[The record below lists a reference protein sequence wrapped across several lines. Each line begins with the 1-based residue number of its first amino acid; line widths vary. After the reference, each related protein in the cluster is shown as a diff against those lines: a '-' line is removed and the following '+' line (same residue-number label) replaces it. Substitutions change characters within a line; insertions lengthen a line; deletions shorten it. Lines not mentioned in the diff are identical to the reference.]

1 MRKERP
7 KMEKGAI
14 FNIGSTDK
22 GDWFDFFESEV
33 DLTTGEITYFPP
45 KAGTG
50 RACFRSAKD
59 LLTEQISKRKKE
71 AEFVL
76 NPKTRSME
84 RVEYFALQDQK
95 LEQKEADDRID
106 YMITG
111 LEKFF
116 DGAGKPIKCTRENK
130 LLLSKVP
137 MFDRYM
143 ARCIELQL
151 NLHTEHAEGVEK
163 NLSKP

>member
-1 MRKERP
+1 
-7 KMEKGAI
+7 MEKGAI

>member
-1 MRKERP
+1 
-7 KMEKGAI
+7 MEKGVT
-14 FNIGSTDK
+14 FNIGQEDK

-33 DLTTGEITYFPP
+33 DLATGEIIYFPP

-59 LLTEQISKRKKE
+59 LLMEQLSKLGKE
-71 AEFVL
+71 HKFVL

-84 RVEYFALQDQK
+84 RVEFYSTQSPADAQK
-95 LEQKEADDRID
+95 DADDRID
-106 YMITG
+106 HMITG
-111 LEKFF
+111 LENFF
-116 DGAGKPIKCTRENK
+116 DGSGKPIKCNRENK

-137 MFDRYM
+137 MFDRFM

-151 NLHTEHAEGVEK
+151 NLRANEKETIEK
-163 NLSKP
+163 N